1 METGCSDRKCENDL
15 DHNAAIQLQ
24 SSKASCRCYCLIVVV
39 KGRSFFDLRKQKP
52 QIMFVFLLNRKVED
66 LQFRVEEACITKG
79 DLEVNVQ
86 HKSMPVQP
94 IHVIGITHFPVPV
107 GVQAQTI

>member
-1 METGCSDRKCENDL
+1 METGCSDRKYENDL
-15 DHNAAIQLQ
+15 DHNSVIQLQ
-24 SSKASCRCYCLIVVV
+24 SSKASCYLHLIVVAE
-39 KGRSFFDLRKQKP
+39 GHSFLDLLKQIP
-52 QIMFVFLLNRKVED
+52 QIMFVFLLHRKVED

-86 HKSMPVQP
+86 HKSTPAQP

-107 GVQAQTI
+107 GVHAQTI